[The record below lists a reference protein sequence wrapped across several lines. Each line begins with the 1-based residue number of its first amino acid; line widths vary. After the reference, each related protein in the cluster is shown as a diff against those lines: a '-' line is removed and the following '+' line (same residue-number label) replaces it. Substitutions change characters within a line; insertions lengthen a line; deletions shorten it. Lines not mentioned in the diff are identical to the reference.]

1 MEEGSGNLDSCF
13 LGEEELVALT
23 LESEG
28 GGAPDFC
35 FLPKTTARNQ
45 DSGILREA
53 GLGRRAGDG
62 SLTVS
67 VPQTP
72 LHLAVIT
79 TLPSVVRLL
88 VMAGASP
95 MALDRHGQTAAHLAC
110 EHRSPACLRALL
122 DSAAGGTMDLEAR
135 NYDGGHLPGRGVG
148 LSSRTWSP
156 SEAAK
161 PQAQV

>member
-1 MEEGSGNLDSCF
+1 MNLREYVLRF
-13 LGEEELVALT
+13 LVQ
-23 LESEG
+23 
-28 GGAPDFC
+28 
-35 FLPKTTARNQ
+35 TTAGGQ
-45 DSGILREA
+45 DSER
-53 GLGRRAGDG
+53 GRTG
-62 SLTVS
+62 SQGRKQESFTVS

-135 NYDGGHLPGRGVG
+135 NYDGEHLPGRWVG
-148 LSSRTWSP
+148 AVW
-156 SEAAK
+156 
-161 PQAQV
+161 

>member
-1 MEEGSGNLDSCF
+1 MQGRKQ
-13 LGEEELVALT
+13 
-23 LESEG
+23 ES
-28 GGAPDFC
+28 F
-35 FLPKTTARNQ
+35 
-45 DSGILREA
+45 
-53 GLGRRAGDG
+53 
-62 SLTVS
+62 TVS

-135 NYDGGHLPGRGVG
+135 NYDGEHLPGRWVG
-148 LSSRTWSP
+148 AVW
-156 SEAAK
+156 
-161 PQAQV
+161 

>member
-1 MEEGSGNLDSCF
+1 MNLREYVLRF
-13 LGEEELVALT
+13 LVR
-23 LESEG
+23 
-28 GGAPDFC
+28 
-35 FLPKTTARNQ
+35 TTAGGQ
-45 DSGILREA
+45 DSER
-53 GLGRRAGDG
+53 GRTG
-62 SLTVS
+62 SQGRKQESFTVS

-135 NYDGGHLPGRGVG
+135 NYDGEHLPRRWVG
-148 LSSRTWSP
+148 AVW
-156 SEAAK
+156 
-161 PQAQV
+161 

>member
-1 MEEGSGNLDSCF
+1 MNLREEVLRF
-13 LGEEELVALT
+13 LVQ
-23 LESEG
+23 
-28 GGAPDFC
+28 
-35 FLPKTTARNQ
+35 TTAGGQ
-45 DSGILREA
+45 DSETLREA
-53 GLGRRAGDG
+53 GLGRRAVKQE

-67 VPQTP
+67 LPQTP

-135 NYDGGHLPGRGVG
+135 NYDGEHLPGRWVG
-148 LSSRTWSP
+148 AVW
-156 SEAAK
+156 
-161 PQAQV
+161 